1 MTGRR
6 LLVAG
11 QIALSLAL
19 LVGAGL
25 FARTLFNLRHAGFGF
40 QTEQLALVTLN
51 PVLAGY
57 SQNNLRP
64 FYDEVLRRVSALPS
78 VQSATFAVMPLLA
91 GDAWGSGLTLDTG
104 EKDDTPGPTRNAVG
118 PGFFRTVGLP
128 LREGREFTT
137 ADSATSEPVAM
148 VNEAFVRRYFNGGPA
163 LGRRIGQ
170 GGARGQAR
178 HTIVGVTR
186 DSKVAQVR
194 EATLPFWYIP
204 YTQLTSLDQLTLHV
218 RTTGS
223 PEDALADIRSAVAS
237 VDKRVTVFEAATMR
251 QQIEDQVQV
260 ERLLAILAS
269 AFAVLA
275 ILLASLGLYGVMSYM
290 TAARAR
296 EIGVRMALGASPG
309 AILRLVFGQ
318 SALVIAAGS
327 LAGVL
332 LASTATRQVQS
343 LLFELEPTDA
353 VTLVTAV
360 ATVLL
365 VTTTAAIIPAR
376 RAARMNP
383 AATLQ

>member
-1 MTGRR
+1 
-6 LLVAG
+6 
-11 QIALSLAL
+11 
-19 LVGAGL
+19 
-25 FARTLFNLRHAGFGF
+25 
-40 QTEQLALVTLN
+40 
-51 PVLAGY
+51 
-57 SQNNLRP
+57 
-64 FYDEVLRRVSALPS
+64 
-78 VQSATFAVMPLLA
+78 MPLLA

-170 GGARGQAR
+170 GGARGPAR
-178 HTIVGVTR
+178 HIIVGVTR

-204 YTQLTSLDQLTLHV
+204 YAQLTSLDQLTLHV

-237 VDKRVTVFEAATMR
+237 VDKRVSVFEAATMR

-296 EIGVRMALGASPG
+296 EIGVRMALGASPS

-318 SALVIAAGS
+318 SALVITAGA

-332 LASTATRQVQS
+332 LAYLATRQVQS
-343 LLFELEPTDA
+343 LLFELEPTDTVTLLTA
-353 VTLVTAV
+353 VTA
-360 ATVLL
+360 VLL

-376 RAARMNP
+376 RASRLNP